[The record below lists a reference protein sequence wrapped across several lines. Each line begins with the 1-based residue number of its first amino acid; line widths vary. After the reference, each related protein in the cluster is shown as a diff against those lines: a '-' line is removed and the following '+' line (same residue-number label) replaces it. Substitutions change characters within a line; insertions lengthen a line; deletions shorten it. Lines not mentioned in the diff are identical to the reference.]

1 MIVNWALKEWYAAVS
16 ALMQGQTIML
26 LRKGGIKE
34 HRGEFRVAAKQ
45 VLLLPTF
52 EHQNVR
58 LLKPAF
64 QALAESEGQANED
77 GDTVHFN
84 GWADI
89 THVFPLNPPETAHN
103 LLPHLIW
110 NRQFADDRL
119 QWKPEKP
126 LYCMILRAYRL
137 NSPIGLPRHS
147 GYGGCR
153 SWVEL
158 GESVE
163 VQDSV
168 PALSDEA
175 YQEELNRIFARLPEQ
190 VLSS

>member
-1 MIVNWALKEWYAAVS
+1 MIVDWALKEWQSAVS
-16 ALMQGQTIML
+16 ALMQGQTVVL

-34 HRGEFRVAAKQ
+34 HRGEFRVAARQ

-52 EHQNVR
+52 EHQKAQ

-64 QALAESEGQANED
+64 HPLMEPEGQASD
-77 GDTVHFN
+77 GDTICFRS
-84 GWADI
+84 WADI
-89 THVFPLNPPETAHN
+89 THVLPLTPPEVAYD

-110 NRQFADDRL
+110 NRQFVDDRL

-137 NSPIGLPRHS
+137 NSPIQLPHHS
-147 GYGGCR
+147 GYKGCR

-158 GESVE
+158 GTSVDVEHSNPILSE
-163 VQDSV
+163 V
-168 PALSDEA
+168 AF
-175 YQEELNRIFARLPEQ
+175 QEELKRIFIRLHGQ
-190 VLSS
+190 IAV